1 MYLSFS
7 DLRKAKQQPDAET
20 ETEGA
25 ADGADGADTS
35 AGAPGG
41 ISPTVRVA
49 SARVSSVVIALG
61 IVSMFTDISSEATAA
76 ILPLYI
82 TGVIGLSTVAYGFI
96 DGLYQGVSAIVRIAA
111 GYAADRGDQPKW
123 VAMFGYGISAIA
135 RVGLLFASGFAALTA
150 VVVVDR
156 LGKGARTA
164 PRDALIA
171 ASSEP
176 SSLGRSFG
184 VHRMLDTV
192 GAAVG
197 PLLAFVILLFI
208 PDGYTTVFVVSLAF
222 AVLGVIVLG
231 IFVPNKRPRAER
243 AAGDGRPA
251 PFRWKHLGDPRLTRL
266 LLVAALFGSVTI
278 GDGFVYLVL
287 QSRGAFAAEWFPLFY
302 VGTNIAFLALAV
314 PFGRLSDRFGS
325 ARIFVIGHVALL
337 GTYVLAAIPVSG
349 ALITIACLVLL
360 GAFYAATDGILA
372 ALASQC
378 TPVAARASGIAA
390 AQTVVAVTR
399 LIASVG
405 FGLLWY
411 TIGRTEAVMVV
422 AVILAV
428 LIPIAAWLLL
438 GAKGRSTGGPPHDD
452 VPAAVVAADATSD
465 SPPLHDE
472 GRAEPAE

>member
-7 DLRKAKQQPDAET
+7 DLRKAKQQPAGEV
-20 ETEGA
+20 EA
-25 ADGADGADTS
+25 SVASDGGEAP
-35 AGAPGG
+35 AGTPGG
-41 ISPTVRVA
+41 SSKTVRVA

-135 RVGLLFASGFAALTA
+135 RVGLLFATGFAALTA

-164 PRDALIA
+164 PRDALIT

-176 SSLGRSFG
+176 SNLGRSFG

-222 AVLGVIVLG
+222 AVLGVIILG
-231 IFVPNKRPRAER
+231 LLVPNKRPRADR
-243 AAGDGRPA
+243 AAGGAAPA
-251 PFRWKHLGDPRLTRL
+251 PFRWKHLRAPRLTRL
-266 LLVAALFGSVTI
+266 LVVAALFGTVTI

-314 PFGRLSDRFGS
+314 PFGRLADRFGS
-325 ARIFVIGHVALL
+325 ARIFVIGHIALL
-337 GTYVLAAIPVSG
+337 GTYVLAAVPVNG

-378 TPVAARASGIAA
+378 TPVASRASGIAA

-405 FGLLWY
+405 FGLLWFA
-411 TIGRTEAVMVV
+411 IGRAEAVVVV

-428 LIPIAAWLLL
+428 LIPLAAWLLL
-438 GAKGRSTGGPPHDD
+438 GARGRSR
-452 VPAAVVAADATSD
+452 
-465 SPPLHDE
+465 DE
-472 GRAEPAE
+472 VRAETVE